1 VMKAGQSSIA
11 LEGANI
17 TLACPGVVSV
27 KGSGLGL
34 EAGGSG
40 AVYISPLPGQTVSA
54 ADADADAPR
63 VEQFDEQFHL
73 VAEDG
78 VTPLAN
84 RQYRITA
91 SHGQVWEGVSGPD
104 GLTERVY
111 TDAAVSLSIE
121 VFPSDSAHEVIV

>member
-1 VMKAGQSSIA
+1 MM
-11 LEGANI
+11 
-17 TLACPGVVSV
+17 
-27 KGSGLGL
+27 
-34 EAGGSG
+34 GGSG

-84 RQYRITA
+84 RRYRITA